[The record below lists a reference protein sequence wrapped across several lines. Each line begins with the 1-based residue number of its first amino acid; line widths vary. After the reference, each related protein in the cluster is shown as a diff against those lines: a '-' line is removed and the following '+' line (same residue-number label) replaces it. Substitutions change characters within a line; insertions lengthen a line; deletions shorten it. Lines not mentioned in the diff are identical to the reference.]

1 MLTIVIFG
9 ASGDLT
15 ARKLV
20 PALFQAFGKGRL
32 PVDAKIVGVSRSPMT
47 DDQFR
52 THLVKLAKETIG
64 KAWDDGKWKEF
75 AGHLHYVAGDAANDG
90 GLAALGAWL
99 KEHEVEKGG
108 DRLFYLSVGP
118 ELVPAIVDQ
127 LGKDGL
133 AVEKGG
139 FRRLVL
145 EKPFGR
151 DLASAKELNRRLHV
165 HFREDQLFRIDHYL
179 GKETVQNILVF
190 RFANT
195 MWEPLWNHNFIEH
208 VQITVA
214 ETVPVGK
221 RGAFYD
227 TTGVFRDMIQ
237 GHLMQVLTLVA
248 MEAPSRFNADRLRDE
263 KVKVLD
269 AVTVPTVEEACG
281 QVVIGQ
287 YDGYLKEPGVKPDSR
302 TPTFAALKLGVDNWR
317 WRGVPFYLRSG
328 KAMAA
333 RFSEVVVQ
341 FLCPPHLMFPLPP
354 GQSLQCNRLS
364 LRIQPNEGIRLSFQ
378 SKVPDTEGVEL
389 KPADLHF
396 EYRDTYGDTAI
407 PEAYERLLLDAIQ
420 GDAAL
425 FMRSDEIE
433 RAWAIM
439 DPAIAAV
446 ERDGGP
452 TPESYPVGSF
462 GPKCAE
468 ELLGRDGR
476 RWQNE

>member
-1 MLTIVIFG
+1 MPLTIVIFG

-32 PVDAKIVGVSRSPMT
+32 PAGAMIVGVSRSPMT

-52 THLVKLAKETIG
+52 THLVKLAKEVTG
-64 KAWDDGKWKEF
+64 KAWDEAKWKEF
-75 AGHLHYVAGDAANDG
+75 AGRLHYVAGDAAADG
-90 GLAALGAWL
+90 GLAALSAWF
-99 KEHEVEKGG
+99 KEHEGEKGG

-118 ELVPAIVDQ
+118 ELVPAIVEQ
-127 LGKDGL
+127 LGKAGL
-133 AVEKGG
+133 AEETGG

-151 DLASAKELNRRLHV
+151 DLATAKDLNRRLHA

-195 MWEPLWNHNFIEH
+195 MWEPLWNHNYIEH

-237 GHLMQVLTLVA
+237 GHLMQVLSLVA
-248 MEAPSRFNADRLRDE
+248 MEAPARYNADRLRDE

-281 QVVIGQ
+281 QVVLGQ
-287 YDGYLKEPGVKPDSR
+287 YDGYLNEPGVKPNSR
-302 TPTFAALKLGVDNWR
+302 TPTFAALKLHVVTGAGAACRFTCGPARR
-317 WRGVPFYLRSG
+317 WRL
-328 KAMAA
+328 
-333 RFSEVVVQ
+333 
-341 FLCPPHLMFPLPP
+341 
-354 GQSLQCNRLS
+354 
-364 LRIQPNEGIRLSFQ
+364 
-378 SKVPDTEGVEL
+378 
-389 KPADLHF
+389 
-396 EYRDTYGDTAI
+396 
-407 PEAYERLLLDAIQ
+407 
-420 GDAAL
+420 
-425 FMRSDEIE
+425 
-433 RAWAIM
+433 
-439 DPAIAAV
+439 
-446 ERDGGP
+446 
-452 TPESYPVGSF
+452 GSA
-462 GPKCAE
+462 KSWSSSCV
-468 ELLGRDGR
+468 R
-476 RWQNE
+476 RT